1 MDMNQAGHGATGSGA
16 CLQLSFTDLKERQL
30 VLLLV
35 RQLGHGQFE
44 RADAALSQRLW
55 QEVAALGIDPER
67 ICALLYGG
75 HDLNDQGA
83 LEDLDRSYR
92 EACRPKLT
100 RRSGPRGWFPGRSGR
115 SLKAAAF
122 AAGHRSAPPST
133 TQARQPVG

>member
-1 MDMNQAGHGATGSGA
+1 
-16 CLQLSFTDLKERQL
+16 
-30 VLLLV
+30 
-35 RQLGHGQFE
+35 
-44 RADAALSQRLW
+44 
-55 QEVAALGIDPER
+55 VAALGIDPER
-67 ICALLYGG
+67 VCALLYGG

-92 EACRPKLT
+92 EACLPKLT